1 MVILRLFDNISLLSE
16 LLEAKT
22 LRHDILLN
30 NIANADT
37 PNFKRSD
44 VSFEEKLRKALEDKS
59 MPLDATHEKHFT
71 NKKNLHDIKPNIY
84 MQKDRSLR
92 NDNNNV
98 DIDKEMVE
106 LSKNMISYNIV
117 SDQIQKNFKI
127 LQSAISEGRK

>member
-1 MVILRLFDNISLLSE
+1 MRLFDNISYMSE
-16 LLEAKT
+16 LLDAKA
-22 LRHDILLN
+22 LRHDVLLN

-44 VSFEEKLRKALEDKS
+44 VSFEEKLRKAMEEDS
-59 MPLDATHEKHFT
+59 MPLNATHEKHLI
-71 NKKNLHDIKPNIY
+71 NRKNIRDIKPNIY
-84 MQKDRSLR
+84 MQQERSLR

-106 LSKNMISYNIV
+106 LSKNMISYNII

-127 LQSAISEGRK
+127 LQSAVSEGRK